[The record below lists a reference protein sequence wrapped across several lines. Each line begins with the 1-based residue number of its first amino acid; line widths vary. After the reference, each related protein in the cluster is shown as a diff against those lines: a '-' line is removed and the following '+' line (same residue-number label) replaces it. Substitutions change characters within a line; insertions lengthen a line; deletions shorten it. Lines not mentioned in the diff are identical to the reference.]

1 MSHTIGGEVN
11 VFANAE
17 VLRAPPTLP
26 GAVDD
31 IAFVNESTVVDDAE
45 AEKIMQALQIQAD
58 RDFKP
63 IWGQSTKLTYIQKGC
78 KNPKN
83 MAWLALMDDSDQAGA
98 LGYHDLTNDG
108 LPLGKIFAR
117 TDLQYGESV
126 SVTASHELL
135 EMLADPYISYT
146 MLTGQGSQT
155 IGYAWEV
162 CDACEDQQFA
172 YDINGIRVSDFVYPA
187 WFQPWRKEGSTKFD
201 HLSKITRPL
210 QLIDGGYIGVW
221 TPTSGWQQMNAN
233 KVPFHKMRP
242 KVGQRR
248 ERRRTPIAEW
258 AISQSE
264 TE

>member
-98 LGYHDLTNDG
+98 LGY
-108 LPLGKIFAR
+108 
-117 TDLQYGESV
+117 
-126 SVTASHELL
+126 
-135 EMLADPYISYT
+135 
-146 MLTGQGSQT
+146 
-155 IGYAWEV
+155 
-162 CDACEDQQFA
+162 
-172 YDINGIRVSDFVYPA
+172 
-187 WFQPWRKEGSTKFD
+187 
-201 HLSKITRPL
+201 
-210 QLIDGGYIGVW
+210 
-221 TPTSGWQQMNAN
+221 
-233 KVPFHKMRP
+233 
-242 KVGQRR
+242 
-248 ERRRTPIAEW
+248 
-258 AISQSE
+258 
-264 TE
+264 